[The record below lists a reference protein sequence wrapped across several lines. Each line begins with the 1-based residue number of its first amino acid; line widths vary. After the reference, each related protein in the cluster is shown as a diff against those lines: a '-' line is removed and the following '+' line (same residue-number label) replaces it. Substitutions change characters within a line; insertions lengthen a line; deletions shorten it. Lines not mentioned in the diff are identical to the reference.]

1 MREVHRPNLC
11 IRLFLSLKEA
21 FQLDKKRIKT
31 KGDNAVIKIDNLK
44 KTYKSHNT
52 EVQAL
57 DGVSLDIAKGD
68 IFGVIGFS
76 GAGKSSLI
84 RCINRLEEPDSG
96 TITVGGTE
104 ITALNQQDLRHAR
117 SKIGMIFQHF
127 NLFDSRT
134 VLQNVAFP
142 LEVAGYPPGRIE
154 ERAREIIAL
163 VGLSDKTD
171 VYPSQLSGGQKQ
183 RVGIARALA
192 NGPDVLLCDE
202 ATSALDPL
210 TTFSIL
216 ELLRDLNRK
225 LNLTILLITHELDVL
240 RHICNHMAVIENGRI
255 VETGTVQQLFKNP
268 ESETGQRFVQILE
281 NFRNTEG
288 FERGEGI

>member
-1 MREVHRPNLC
+1 MLVAP
-11 IRLFLSLKEA
+11 LSVLKEA
-21 FQLDKKRIKT
+21 FFMCFENQERSNTMIRIR
-31 KGDNAVIKIDNLK
+31 NLK
-44 KTYKSHNT
+44 KTYKSHSA
-52 EVQAL
+52 EVRAL
-57 DGVSLDIAKGD
+57 DGISLDIAKGQ

-96 TITVGGTE
+96 TVTIGGTD
-104 ITALNQQDLRHAR
+104 ITALNQKELRRAR
-117 SKIGMIFQHF
+117 GKIGMIFQHF

-142 LEVAGYPPGRIE
+142 LEVAGYPPGRII
-154 ERAREIIAL
+154 ERAREIIDL
-163 VGLSDKTD
+163 VGLSDKAD
-171 VYPSQLSGGQKQ
+171 MYPSQLSGGQKQ

-192 NGPDVLLCDE
+192 NEPDVLLCDE

-216 ELLRDLNRK
+216 ELLADLNRK

-240 RHICNHMAVIENGRI
+240 RYICGYMAVIENGRI
-255 VETGTVQQLFKNP
+255 VETGPVDALFHNP
-268 ESETGQRFVQILE
+268 ASTTGQQFVNILDK
-281 NFRNTEG
+281 FRSTEVV
-288 FERGEGI
+288 ERRVAI

>member
-1 MREVHRPNLC
+1 M
-11 IRLFLSLKEA
+11 
-21 FQLDKKRIKT
+21 
-31 KGDNAVIKIDNLK
+31 IKIHNLRK
-44 KTYKSHNT
+44 NYKSHNT

-57 DGVSLDIAKGD
+57 DGVTLEISKGD

-96 TITVGGTE
+96 TVTIGDTE
-104 ITALNQQDLRHAR
+104 ITALNKEDLRHAR

-142 LEVAGYPPGRIE
+142 LEVAGYPQNRIE

-192 NGPDVLLCDE
+192 NEPDVLLCDE
-202 ATSALDPL
+202 ATSALDPQ

-216 ELLRDLNRK
+216 ELLADLNKK

-240 RHICNHMAVIENGRI
+240 RYICRHMAVIENGRI
-255 VETGTVQQLFKNP
+255 VETGPVKNLFKNP
-268 ESETGQRFVQILE
+268 ESETGQRFVQILD
-281 NFRNTEG
+281 NFRNNEE